1 MYSATN
7 VFDFLSLLPT
17 NIFYG
22 CESLNTIVFESKN
35 KNTILLSDYI
45 TELGES
51 VFENCKRI
59 DDVFI
64 DMNVNNIPKNT
75 FKNCSNMSNVYF
87 KENQNILAINESAFD
102 NCSNLNNLELPIKL
116 ESIGH
121 NSFNNCSKLDKLIVY
136 NNNNINIQST
146 SFTGILQFNQTNNA
160 VIFTDNI
167 SVKNYFTTTFPK
179 SKQVQLNAIDTFNS
193 YFYTISNLFD
203 NNYILTK
210 QYFYP
215 SLDVKLTA
223 SRQIVTSDLVNSLIS
238 VDKLAIFRHLILEFI
253 FEINKSYN
261 NFVINNQKIRLTTP
275 IGSQSSYFMTVYNS
289 ASRNI
294 DTAQD
299 ITVNNYLA
307 IYGLL
312 QNNYSEVLI
321 NNYKVRL
328 SIGSNNKYNLEY
340 STNNFDSYTQLLIN
354 SNSNTT
360 ANITNY
366 SFLTGDYNDYIIYK
380 DIISAPLSLYIE
392 GLQLSITASLSE
404 QLTGSS
410 TTPMV
415 ADAYTKLDIPLS
427 VVANTFMYW
436 SDGINVDNVV
446 SDGIKFKT
454 VNYSG
459 WENVYLARAITN
471 SAFGG
476 IQYYR
481 PSSVMAKN
489 EIKYDFIRYLAKNIF
504 KTSAGVDIFKN
515 NEQATAYIENNAQTA
530 LTNRLR
536 ILENLG
542 EFTNEE
548 TIDNI
553 AGSIFRQIILQQPNR
568 IVPNDGD
575 WTPMN
580 LYADDKIYIKLIIH
594 PEPNQH
600 KILNP
605 NNNIQISSRSYL
617 IELNLTSG

>member
-1 MYSATN
+1 MYSTSN
-7 VFDFLSLLPT
+7 VFDFLSLLGT
-17 NIFYG
+17 NVFYG

-35 KNTILLSDYI
+35 KNTVLLTDDI

-51 VFENCKRI
+51 AFENCKRI

-64 DMNVNNIPKNT
+64 DMNFNNIPKNA
-75 FKNCSNMSNVYF
+75 FKNCSNISNVYF
-87 KENQNILAINESAFD
+87 KENTNILTINESAFE
-102 NCSNLNNLELPIKL
+102 NCLKLNNLELPVNL
-116 ESIGH
+116 QSIEH
-121 NSFNNCSKLDKLIVY
+121 NSFKNCSKLEHLVFY
-136 NNNNINIQST
+136 NNNTITIQPT
-146 SFTGILQFNQTNNA
+146 SFTESYQLTQTNNA
-160 VIFTDNI
+160 VVFTDNT
-167 SVKNYFTTTFPK
+167 SVKNYFTTRFPNT
-179 SKQVQLNAIDTFNS
+179 KQLPLDSIDTYNS
-193 YFYTISNLFD
+193 YFYLISELF
-203 NNYILTK
+203 NFNRNLTK
-210 QYFYP
+210 TYFYP
-215 SLDVKLTA
+215 SFDVKLTA
-223 SRQIVTSDLVNSLIS
+223 AKQIITTDLIS
-238 VDKLAIFRHLILEFI
+238 TSITVDVVSIFRYLILQFI

-261 NFVINNQKIRLTTP
+261 NFVINNQKLRLNTN
-275 IGSQSSYFMTVYNS
+275 IGANSSYYMTVYNS

-294 DTAQD
+294 DTIQD
-299 ITVNNYLA
+299 IKTNNYLA

-312 QNNYSEVLI
+312 QNNYTEVLI

-328 SIGSNNKYNLEY
+328 SVGIDNKYNLEY
-340 STNNFDSYTQLLIN
+340 STNNFASYTQLLTN
-354 SNSNTT
+354 SNSNTS

-380 DIISAPLSLYIE
+380 DIASAPISLYIE

-404 QLTGSS
+404 PLTGSS
-410 TTPMV
+410 TNPMV
-415 ADAYTKLDIPLS
+415 ADAYTKLNVPLS

-459 WENVYLARAITN
+459 WQNVYLARAITN

-481 PSSVMAKN
+481 PTSVMAKN
-489 EIKYDFIRYLAKNIF
+489 EIKYDFIRYIAKNIF
-504 KTSAGVDIFKN
+504 KTSAGADIFKN
-515 NEQATAYIENNAQTA
+515 NQQCTDFIENNAQAA
-530 LTNRLR
+530 LNARLSE
-536 ILENLG
+536 LETMG
-542 EFTNEE
+542 EFTNED

-580 LYADDKIYIKLIIH
+580 LYADDKIFIKLTIH

-605 NNNIQISSRSYL
+605 NNNTLISSRSYL
-617 IELNLTSG
+617 IELTLTSG

>member
-1 MYSATN
+1 
-7 VFDFLSLLPT
+7 
-17 NIFYG
+17 
-22 CESLNTIVFESKN
+22 
-35 KNTILLSDYI
+35 
-45 TELGES
+45 
-51 VFENCKRI
+51 
-59 DDVFI
+59 
-64 DMNVNNIPKNT
+64 
-75 FKNCSNMSNVYF
+75 
-87 KENQNILAINESAFD
+87 
-102 NCSNLNNLELPIKL
+102 
-116 ESIGH
+116 
-121 NSFNNCSKLDKLIVY
+121 
-136 NNNNINIQST
+136 
-146 SFTGILQFNQTNNA
+146 
-160 VIFTDNI
+160 
-167 SVKNYFTTTFPK
+167 
-179 SKQVQLNAIDTFNS
+179 
-193 YFYTISNLFD
+193 
-203 NNYILTK
+203 
-210 QYFYP
+210 
-215 SLDVKLTA
+215 
-223 SRQIVTSDLVNSLIS
+223 
-238 VDKLAIFRHLILEFI
+238 
-253 FEINKSYN
+253 
-261 NFVINNQKIRLTTP
+261 
-275 IGSQSSYFMTVYNS
+275 
-289 ASRNI
+289 
-294 DTAQD
+294 
-299 ITVNNYLA
+299 
-307 IYGLL
+307 
-312 QNNYSEVLI
+312 
-321 NNYKVRL
+321 
-328 SIGSNNKYNLEY
+328 
-340 STNNFDSYTQLLIN
+340 
-354 SNSNTT
+354 
-360 ANITNY
+360 
-366 SFLTGDYNDYIIYK
+366 
-380 DIISAPLSLYIE
+380 
-392 GLQLSITASLSE
+392 
-404 QLTGSS
+404 
-410 TTPMV
+410 
-415 ADAYTKLDIPLS
+415 
-427 VVANTFMYW
+427 MYW

>member
-1 MYSATN
+1 
-7 VFDFLSLLPT
+7 
-17 NIFYG
+17 
-22 CESLNTIVFESKN
+22 
-35 KNTILLSDYI
+35 
-45 TELGES
+45 
-51 VFENCKRI
+51 
-59 DDVFI
+59 
-64 DMNVNNIPKNT
+64 
-75 FKNCSNMSNVYF
+75 MSNVYF

>member
-146 SFTGILQFNQTNNA
+146 SFAGILQFNQTNNA

-179 SKQVQLNAIDTFNS
+179 SKQVPLNAIDTFNS

-203 NNYILTK
+203 NNHILTK

-261 NFVINNQKIRLTTP
+261 NFVINNQQIRLTTP

-294 DTAQD
+294 DTVQD
-299 ITVNNYLA
+299 IKANNYLA

-530 LTNRLR
+530 LTNRLS

>member
-1 MYSATN
+1 
-7 VFDFLSLLPT
+7 
-17 NIFYG
+17 
-22 CESLNTIVFESKN
+22 
-35 KNTILLSDYI
+35 
-45 TELGES
+45 
-51 VFENCKRI
+51 
-59 DDVFI
+59 
-64 DMNVNNIPKNT
+64 
-75 FKNCSNMSNVYF
+75 
-87 KENQNILAINESAFD
+87 
-102 NCSNLNNLELPIKL
+102 
-116 ESIGH
+116 
-121 NSFNNCSKLDKLIVY
+121 
-136 NNNNINIQST
+136 
-146 SFTGILQFNQTNNA
+146 
-160 VIFTDNI
+160 
-167 SVKNYFTTTFPK
+167 
-179 SKQVQLNAIDTFNS
+179 
-193 YFYTISNLFD
+193 LFD

-415 ADAYTKLDIPLS
+415 ADAYTKLDIPL
-427 VVANTFMYW
+427 
-436 SDGINVDNVV
+436 
-446 SDGIKFKT
+446 
-454 VNYSG
+454 
-459 WENVYLARAITN
+459 
-471 SAFGG
+471 
-476 IQYYR
+476 
-481 PSSVMAKN
+481 
-489 EIKYDFIRYLAKNIF
+489 
-504 KTSAGVDIFKN
+504 
-515 NEQATAYIENNAQTA
+515 
-530 LTNRLR
+530 
-536 ILENLG
+536 
-542 EFTNEE
+542 
-548 TIDNI
+548 
-553 AGSIFRQIILQQPNR
+553 
-568 IVPNDGD
+568 
-575 WTPMN
+575 
-580 LYADDKIYIKLIIH
+580 
-594 PEPNQH
+594 
-600 KILNP
+600 
-605 NNNIQISSRSYL
+605 
-617 IELNLTSG
+617 

>member
-59 DDVFI
+59 EDVFI

-75 FKNCSNMSNVYF
+75 FKNCSNISNVYF
-87 KENQNILAINESAFD
+87 KENQNILAINESAFN
-102 NCSNLNNLELPIKL
+102 NCSNLNNLELPINL
-116 ESIGH
+116 QSIGH

-146 SFTGILQFNQTNNA
+146 SFAGNLQFNQTNNA

-167 SVKNYFTTTFPK
+167 SIKNYFTTTFPK
-179 SKQVQLNAIDTFNS
+179 GKQVPLNAIDTFNS
-193 YFYTISNLFD
+193 YFYKISKLFD

-238 VDKLAIFRHLILEFI
+238 VDKLAIFRHLILQFI

-289 ASRNI
+289 AARNI
-294 DTAQD
+294 DTVQD
-299 ITVNNYLA
+299 IKANNYLA